1 MVTSSE
7 HAKFNLLDAMNSRSN
22 KDVEVTGYSIPLM
35 FHTRME
41 PSLDAVII
49 CSEFGAKHKQVT
61 AL

>member
-1 MVTSSE
+1 MVTP
-7 HAKFNLLDAMNSRSN
+7 R
-22 KDVEVTGYSIPLM
+22 KDTQVKHMTSGMQGQEVRKYSIPLM

-49 CSEFGAKHKQVT
+49 CSEVGAKHKQVT

>member
-1 MVTSSE
+1 
-7 HAKFNLLDAMNSRSN
+7 
-22 KDVEVTGYSIPLM
+22 VEVTGYSIPLM

-49 CSEFGAKHKQVT
+49 CSELGAKHKQVT